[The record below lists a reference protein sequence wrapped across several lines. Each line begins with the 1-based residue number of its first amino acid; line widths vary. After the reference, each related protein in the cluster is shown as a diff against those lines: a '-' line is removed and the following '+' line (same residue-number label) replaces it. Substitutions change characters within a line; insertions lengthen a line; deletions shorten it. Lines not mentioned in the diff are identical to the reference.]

1 MLGILIYG
9 GFYQE
14 DPLVEEKAT
23 YDKDPETEDSGYDCL
38 SRKD

>member
-14 DPLVEEKAT
+14 DPPGEEKAT
-23 YDKDPETEDSGYDCL
+23 YDKNPEAEDSGDDCL